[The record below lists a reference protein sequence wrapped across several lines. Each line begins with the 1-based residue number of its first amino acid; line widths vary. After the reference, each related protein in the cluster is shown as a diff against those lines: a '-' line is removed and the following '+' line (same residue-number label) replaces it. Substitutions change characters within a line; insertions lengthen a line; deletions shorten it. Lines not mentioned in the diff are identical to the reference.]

1 MTRPPDLGQVTL
13 SLVSLALLRNKA
25 RCWTKCSLCSP
36 WAKESATFYLRGKPT
51 WIETFSGNVQT
62 GSQTPS
68 VCPTRIH
75 PTLAESFQAFLGW
88 FCPSPQ
94 CLCHSGFLNTCYVQ
108 GSMPV
113 FITFSSQSL
122 TPTGVT
128 VLSTLQCRTDSGRLC
143 RWPGS
148 NSAKWQTRLELRTKI
163 WVAFL
168 IPTPGFFKW
177 GP

>member
-1 MTRPPDLGQVTL
+1 MFSLLPMSKGICNVL
-13 SLVSLALLRNKA
+13 SEGK
-25 RCWTKCSLCSP
+25 T
-36 WAKESATFYLRGKPT
+36 YLD
-51 WIETFSGNVQT
+51 WNLSGNVQT

-68 VCPTRIH
+68 VCPARIH

-113 FITFSSQSL
+113 FITFSSQSP